1 MLSKYKFY
9 IIGGVAVLVGL
20 LVWFYGK
27 KKSTSQA
34 VVEKAAEDVSSKLSM
49 SNVTGNKTS
58 NMSLIRGLSYNG

>member
-9 IIGGVAVLVGL
+9 IIGGVAVIVGL
-20 LVWFYGK
+20 LVWSYGK